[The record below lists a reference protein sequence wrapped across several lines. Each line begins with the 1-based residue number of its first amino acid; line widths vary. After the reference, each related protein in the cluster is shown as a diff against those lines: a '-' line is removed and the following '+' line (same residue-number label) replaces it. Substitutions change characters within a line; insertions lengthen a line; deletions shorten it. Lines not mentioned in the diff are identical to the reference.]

1 MQPRRAAR
9 VAMAAAATGD
19 PRRTSFAAALARW
32 RRRAFGRRRVRRV
45 RARDPRERVGARRE
59 DALELCLLERVQD
72 LADARPGSVTQRDE
86 VVAAEQPRR
95 THLLLRQRGELGAT
109 ELVVLEIAARGGRVD
124 AGELEELFDAVLA
137 QEALQR
143 RGAHARGVHQ
153 AQVVADEIRDPLPH
167 RAAALQPLADRDRHL
182 GATLGM
188 AVERDAITLRRDAMS
203 DAHGP

>member
-109 ELVVLEIAARGGRVD
+109 ELVVLDIAACGVRVD
-124 AGELEELFDAVLA
+124 AGELEERFYALLD
-137 QEALQR
+137 QESIR
-143 RGAHARGVHQ
+143 RRCAKASCVYSSQ
-153 AQVVADEIRDPLPH
+153 
-167 RAAALQPLADRDRHL
+167 
-182 GATLGM
+182 
-188 AVERDAITLRRDAMS
+188 
-203 DAHGP
+203 